1 MHYFQKTHVVQAKEI
16 DQYHH
21 VNNVVYVQWI
31 QDVADLHWQEL
42 IVNIVDPKYVWFVV
56 RHEIDY
62 KGQAKLGDSVTIK
75 TWVGKTE
82 GVTSIRHVEISRG
95 ETVLVSSQTTYCF
108 IDGTTQKPKRITNEI
123 RNLLLPK
130 QS

>member
-1 MHYFQKTHVVQAKEI
+1 MNYFEKTHLVIPEDI
-16 DQYHH
+16 DQNHH

-42 IVNIVDPKYVWFVV
+42 TRNFLVQNYIWFVV

-62 KGQAKLGDSVTIK
+62 KGQAQLGDTVTIK

-82 GVTSIRHVEISRG
+82 GVKSIRHVEIRR
-95 ETVLVSSQTTYCF
+95 EDIVLVSSKTTYCL
-108 IDGTTQKPKRITNEI
+108 IDGVTQKPKRITKDI
-123 RNLLLPK
+123 SSLLVPK
-130 QS
+130 ES